1 MRENCRVLRSEW
13 VRDPGRKF
21 PFVGRRYELEIL
33 RREVRRGSRSRWL
46 ITGPPGSGKTRL
58 MQEVGLMFGES
69 CRYFSLRGAGPP
81 GEEPFELAPELERD
95 GGRESVL
102 IFDDIDSI
110 YPVDL
115 PAAKRILEAASD
127 GPVFMTARREEVW
140 FGWERFAPITSRL
153 RLGGLSQDEVAQL
166 LGAAEIPDSLRGI
179 AALDRGQNPAVLLG
193 YVDALSW
200 AREGGAL
207 ETILTPD
214 GKPQRDPGSLSKVE
228 VSVREVD
235 NALIAELAARPEL
248 MHQLS
253 PRKFEEFVAEL
264 YSRSGFEVE
273 LTRPSK
279 DGGVDIYAVQ
289 RAPFGSFLTVVDCKR
304 HRADRPVQ
312 VGLVRGLYGTV
323 METGAS
329 AGAIATTSYFTKGA
343 KAFQNER
350 KHRIGLQD
358 FVSLRQMLFKTTES
372 GGR

>member
-1 MRENCRVLRSEW
+1 
-13 VRDPGRKF
+13 
-21 PFVGRRYELEIL
+21 
-33 RREVRRGSRSRWL
+33 
-46 ITGPPGSGKTRL
+46 
-58 MQEVGLMFGES
+58 MQEVGSMFGKG
-69 CRYFSLRGAGPP
+69 CRYFSLRGAGLP
-81 GEEPFELAPELERD
+81 GEEPFDMAPELEGDETRK
-95 GGRESVL
+95 SVL

-115 PAAKRILEAASD
+115 PSASQLLETVSD

-140 FGWERFAPITSRL
+140 FEWERLAPITDKM
-153 RLGGLSQDEVAQL
+153 RLGGLSQAEVAEL
-166 LGAAEIPDSLRGI
+166 LRAAEVPDAFANI
-179 AALDRGQNPAVLLG
+179 AAFGQEQVPAALLG
-193 YVDALSW
+193 YVDALGW
-200 AREGGAL
+200 AREGGML

-214 GKPQRDPGSLSKVE
+214 GEPQRDPGSLSKVE
-228 VSVREVD
+228 FSVREVD
-235 NALIAELAARPEL
+235 DLLISELATRPEL

-304 HRADRPVQ
+304 HRADRPIQ

-343 KAFQNER
+343 KAFQDER

-372 GGR
+372 DGR